1 MRKFFLKNN
10 NINRNLRLLGVL
22 IINFGTVLVQPYFM
36 KYIFYIALFFSVTIF
51 AQQDPVKQDSTEV
64 QEYMI
69 IEGDSVYIT
78 SVELNEVL
86 VLPNLS
92 FADRDARIRYII
104 LRRKTLKVYPYAKL
118 AAERLEALQ
127 KRLATLEKK
136 REKKRYAKVIQ
147 KYIEDEF
154 SAELKKLTKTEGQ
167 ILVKLIHRQTGKTTF
182 ELIKELRSGWR
193 AFWFNSTA
201 NLFDISLKR
210 EFSPID
216 EEEDYLIE
224 DILQR
229 AFQNLQIERQKPA
242 FDIDF
247 YACVNKWS
255 KSKTKSKGKSKS

>member
-1 MRKFFLKNN
+1 
-10 NINRNLRLLGVL
+10 
-22 IINFGTVLVQPYFM
+22 M
-36 KYIFYIALFFSVTIF
+36 KYIIYIALFFSSAIF
-51 AQQDPVKQDSTEV
+51 AQEDPVEQDSTQV
-64 QEYMI
+64 HYMI
-69 IEGDSVYIT
+69 IEGDSIPIT

-86 VLPNLS
+86 VLPNLK
-92 FADRDARIRYII
+92 FVDRDARIRYII

-127 KRLATLEKK
+127 KRLETLEKK
-136 REKKRYAKVIQ
+136 RDRKKYSKVIQ

-167 ILVKLIHRQTGKTTF
+167 ILVKLIHRQTGRTTF

-201 NLFDISLKR
+201 NLFNISLKR
-210 EFSPID
+210 KFSPID

-224 DILQR
+224 DVLQR
-229 AFQNLQIERQKPA
+229 AFQNEQLDRQRPA

-247 YACVNKWS
+247 YACVNKWG
-255 KSKTKSKGKSKS
+255 KSNPKTKSKSKS